1 MWELVHKRHRITKF
15 GPQCT
20 YLRTGTSYYVVQLL
34 FSLAV
39 LPPVQI
45 YVLVLEELQRFS
57 ISISGGGRGGRE
69 FQAEDCG
76 GREEAAQENGVGA
89 VDVTEPHLYS
99 TVRAEQGSKSP
110 RSIFPFR

>member
-20 YLRTGTSYYVVQLL
+20 YRRTSTSYYVVQLL

-45 YVLVLEELQRFS
+45 YVLVLALQRFS
-57 ISISGGGRGGRE
+57 ISTSGGAGRGGRGGRE
-69 FQAEDCG
+69 FQAEDCD

-89 VDVTEPHLYS
+89 VDVTEPHL
-99 TVRAEQGSKSP
+99 
-110 RSIFPFR
+110 